1 MASFIVEG
9 GHILKGTITPQGAK
23 NEALQVLT
31 ASLLTCEPIT
41 YHNVPEIRDVLNLLE
56 ILKGLGVEV
65 KQEVPGTYTLRSP
78 EELNL
83 AFTETEAY
91 RRLVSSLRGSVMLV
105 GALLARV
112 GRAVLPRVGGDRIG
126 RRRLDT
132 HIYALKRLGVVVEY
146 DWARQ
151 EFEFAAPKKPQTD
164 YILLPEPS
172 VTGTAN
178 TLLAC
183 ARLPHTVTIY
193 NAACEPYIQQLCAL
207 LEQMGARIE
216 GAGTNRITITGN
228 PELKGATH
236 RLLPDM
242 IEVGSFIGMAVLTG
256 SEITIKNAGVKHL
269 GQIPDVFR
277 RLGATLHIE
286 GDDIYIPPHGIYS
299 IEPNADGSVPV
310 IYDAPWPG
318 FTPDLISVAIV
329 MSTQAKGTVLI
340 HQKMFESRLFFVD
353 NLIEMGA
360 HIILCDPHRVAVVG
374 LARSHPLRGI
384 RMSSPDIRAGIALL
398 IAALA
403 AQGTSIIHN
412 IEQIERG
419 YQHIDKRLA
428 ALGAHIKRE
437 E

>member
-1 MASFIVEG
+1 MALFIVEG
-9 GHILKGTITPQGAK
+9 GHLLKGQITPQGAK

-31 ASLLTCEPIT
+31 ASLLTREPIT
-41 YHNVPEIRDVLNLLE
+41 YYNVPEIRDVLNLLK
-56 ILKGLGVEV
+56 ILEGLGVTV
-65 KQEVPGTYTLRSP
+65 KREAPGTYTLQSHD
-78 EELNL
+78 ELNL
-83 AFTETEAY
+83 AFTESEEY
-91 RRLVSSLRGSVMLV
+91 RLLVGSLRGSVMLV
-105 GALLARV
+105 GALIARV

-132 HIYALKRLGVVVEY
+132 HIYALKKLGVVVEY
-146 DWARQ
+146 DWRHQ
-151 EFEFAAPKKPQTD
+151 VFEFVAPSKPETD

-183 ARLPHTVTIY
+183 ARSPYPVTIY

-207 LEQMGARIE
+207 LQRMGAKIE
-216 GAGTNRITITGN
+216 GVGSNLLKIVGN
-228 PELKGATH
+228 PDLQGTTH
-236 RLLPDM
+236 TLLSDM

-256 SEITIKNAGVKHL
+256 SEITIKNAGVNNL
-269 GQIPDVFR
+269 GQTLEVFR

-299 IEPNADGSVPV
+299 IEPSIDGSVPV

-329 MSTQAKGTVLI
+329 MSTQAKGTILI

-360 HIILCDPHRVAVVG
+360 HIIVCDPHRVAVVG
-374 LARSHPLRGI
+374 LARSQPLRGV

-419 YQHIDKRLA
+419 YQDIDRRLI